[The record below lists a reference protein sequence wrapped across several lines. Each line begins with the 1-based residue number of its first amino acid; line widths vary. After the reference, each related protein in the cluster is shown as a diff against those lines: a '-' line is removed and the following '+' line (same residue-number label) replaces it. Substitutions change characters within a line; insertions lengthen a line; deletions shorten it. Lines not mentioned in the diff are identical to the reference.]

1 MELIRDLIEFIE
13 LLQKHEV
20 RFMIVGGVA
29 VNVLGFPRLTED
41 LDFWLATDRANASRV
56 VDVLNEF
63 GFASLNPT
71 AEQFM
76 QSEGV
81 FMFGNPPNRIDL
93 LLGISG
99 REFED
104 CYARRVFGPLCGL
117 NVPFISVPDLVANK
131 RASARPKDL
140 ADVREFEKSKKFA
153 GLLGAAIA
161 FKKAKPIKKAT

>member
-20 RFMIVGGVA
+20 RFMIVGGVVGGVA

-41 LDFWLATDRANASRV
+41 LDFWLATDRSNAANV
-56 VDVLNEF
+56 VKTLNEF

-71 AEQFM
+71 VEQFM

-81 FMFGNPPNRIDL
+81 YMFGNPPNRIDL

-104 CYARRVFGPLCGL
+104 CYPRRVYGPLCGL

-140 ADVREFEKSKKFA
+140 ADVREFEKSSKFS
-153 GLLGAAIA
+153 GLLDNSTTQN
-161 FKKAKPIKKAT
+161 KKAT